1 MTIESRCQRSAL
13 CEQLFLGRCPKL
25 RLNAALLA
33 LNRYERKVYTVVR
46 LTIAELAMIGVDH
59 KHSV

>member
-13 CEQLFLGRCPKL
+13 CEQLFLGRCPQAPVEC
-25 RLNAALLA
+25 RALGA
-33 LNRYERKVYTVVR
+33 KQIRAKVYTVVR

>member
-1 MTIESRCQRSAL
+1 MSWIELMTIESRCQRSAL

-33 LNRYERKVYTVVR
+33 LNRYERKSIQSYV
-46 LTIAELAMIGVDH
+46 
-59 KHSV
+59 